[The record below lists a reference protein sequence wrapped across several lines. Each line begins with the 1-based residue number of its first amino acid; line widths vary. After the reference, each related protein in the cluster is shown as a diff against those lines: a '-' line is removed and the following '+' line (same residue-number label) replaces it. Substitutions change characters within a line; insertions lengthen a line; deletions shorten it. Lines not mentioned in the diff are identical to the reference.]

1 MEQGSY
7 YKCDIVTQMMSL
19 MFHVGSL
26 QSSCENATGHSPH
39 LGDYSTSSH
48 AK

>member
-7 YKCDIVTQMMSL
+7 YKSDIVTQMMSF
-19 MFHVGSL
+19 MYQVGSL
-26 QSSCENATGHSPH
+26 QSSCENATGPSPQ